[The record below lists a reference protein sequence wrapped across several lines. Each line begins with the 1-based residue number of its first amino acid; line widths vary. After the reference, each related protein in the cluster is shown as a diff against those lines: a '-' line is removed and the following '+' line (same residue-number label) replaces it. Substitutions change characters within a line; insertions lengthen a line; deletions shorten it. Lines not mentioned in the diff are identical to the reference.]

1 MRSKKAA
8 IIAAICVVII
18 FTLAG
23 CSSPA
28 ADNTTTIGPQTEIDD
43 TDTTQTNQESG
54 TETTASEQSAETI
67 ADGETDSETTTTSSD
82 ETPEYA
88 TGEITTMSID
98 MPQFDNRTRTARVYT
113 PPGYF
118 ESDRSYPV
126 VYMQDGQNL
135 FNDSTAYNEEWQ
147 VDETMDRLAREDNFS
162 AIVVGIDNGG
172 GDRITEYTPPELGKP
187 DQTKH
192 GDRYAAFLAET
203 VKPTIDE
210 TYRTQPDKAAI
221 MGSSLGGSISV
232 YTAFEYPE
240 TFPYVAGLSTASP
253 STNVTASYLN
263 ETGAGPERVYMDWGL
278 EEGPRSEMFAQR
290 NQAFATNI
298 QNLGYEPGE
307 TLLTV
312 IDEDGTH
319 SESAWRERFPRAV
332 QWVLTGEDPA
342 A

>member
-1 MRSKKAA
+1 MRPREAA
-8 IIAAICVVII
+8 VFAGICIVIL

-28 ADNTTTIGPQTEIDD
+28 TDNTTTIGPQTATDGTDTPQTEGD
-43 TDTTQTNQESG
+43 TDTTTDGQS
-54 TETTASEQSAETI
+54 TETTTET
-67 ADGETDSETTTTSSD
+67 ETDSETTTSND
-82 ETPEYA
+82 DTPEYA
-88 TGEITTMSID
+88 TGEITTMSVE
-98 MPQFDNRTRTARVYT
+98 MPQFDNRTRTVRVYT

-135 FNDSTAYNEEWQ
+135 FDNSTAYNEEWQ
-147 VDETMDRLAREDNFS
+147 VDETMDRLAHEADLA
-162 AIVVGIDNGG
+162 AIVVGVDNGG
-172 GDRITEYTPPELGKP
+172 SDRITEYTPPELGP
-187 DQTKH
+187 TDQTKH

-203 VKPTIDE
+203 VKPLIDE
-210 TYRTQPDKAAI
+210 TYRTQPDQAAI

-232 YTAFEYPE
+232 YTAFEYPD
-240 TFPYVAGLSTASP
+240 TFPYVAGLSTGSP
-253 STNVTASYLN
+253 PADVTAAYLN

-278 EEGPRSEMFAQR
+278 EEGPRPEMFAQR

-298 QNLGYEPGE
+298 QNLGYEPGQ

-312 IDEDGTH
+312 TDEDGGH
-319 SESAWRERFPRAV
+319 GESAWRERFPRAV